1 LLENEATMFRLSVAI
16 ALSLISITACG
27 RNSAPSATPAAPA
40 KEASA
45 PAKPAQTAEAAPQI
59 SESEQA
65 TASQETTSEATPVER
80 GDASLE
86 RLAALPADQQLPGG
100 KWKAGTNYVPLVPA
114 QPTNVAPG
122 KVEVVEVFW
131 YACPHCNALEPFIQ
145 SWLKNK
151 PGYVEFVRVPVMWGP
166 VHRAHAKLFYMLRAL
181 KRPDLDAR
189 VFETIHGQ
197 GNMLV
202 SNDEQATRKMQLDF
216 LKANGV
222 SVDDFNKAW
231 DSFTVSTGLQRAEQL
246 TERYKVQGVPLIVI
260 NGKYTTDPGM
270 AGGPGQLLQ
279 LINDLAASEKQHR

>member
-1 LLENEATMFRLSVAI
+1 MFRLSVAI

-27 RNSAPSATPAAPA
+27 RSTPPAAPAAPA

-45 PAKPAQTAEAAPQI
+45 PAQKPSAPATADTAGQTAE
-59 SESEQA
+59 SVEA
-65 TASQETTSEATPVER
+65 TASQETTTDAPAEDR
-80 GDASLE
+80 GDAGLE
-86 RLAALPADQQLPGG
+86 HLAAMPADQQLPAG

-114 QPTNVAPG
+114 QPTSVAPG
-122 KVEVVEVFW
+122 KIEVVEVFW

-151 PGYVEFVRVPVMWGP
+151 PEYIEFVRVPVMWGP

-181 KRPDLDAR
+181 KREDLDQK
-189 VFETIHGQ
+189 VFDTIHKD

-202 SNDEQATRKMQLDF
+202 SNDEQTTRKMQLDF

-222 SVDDFNKAW
+222 SAEEFNKAW
-231 DSFTVSTGLQRAEQL
+231 DSATVSMGLQHAEQL
-246 TERYKVQGVPLIVI
+246 TELYMVQGVPLVVI
-260 NGKYTTDPGM
+260 NGKYTTDVGM

-279 LINDLAASEKQHR
+279 LINDLAASEKQRR

>member
-1 LLENEATMFRLSVAI
+1 MFRLSVAI
-16 ALSLISITACG
+16 VLSLISITACG
-27 RNSAPSATPAAPA
+27 RNAPPSSAPATPAHEASSQANKPA
-40 KEASA
+40 ATASA
-45 PAKPAQTAEAAPQI
+45 PQAAAEI
-59 SESEQA
+59 EQA
-65 TASQETTSEATPVER
+65 TASQETTSDAAPEER
-80 GDASLE
+80 GDAGLE
-86 RLAALPADQQLPGG
+86 RLAALPADQQLPAG
-100 KWKAGTNYVPLVPA
+100 KWKAGTNYTPLVPA

-122 KVEVVEVFW
+122 KIDVVEEFW

-151 PGYVEFVRVPVMWGP
+151 PEYVEFVRVPVMWGP

-181 KRPDLDAR
+181 KRTDLDSK

-202 SNDEQATRKMQLDF
+202 SNDEQTTRKMQLDF

-279 LINDLAASEKQHR
+279 LINDLAASEKQRR

>member
-1 LLENEATMFRLSVAI
+1 MFRLSVAI

-27 RNSAPSATPAAPA
+27 RSSTPPAATATPA

-45 PAKPAQTAEAAPQI
+45 PAPKTSASPAAETVGETPESAA
-59 SESEQA
+59 A
-65 TASQETTSEATPVER
+65 TASQETTSDTQAEDR
-80 GDASLE
+80 GDTALE
-86 RLAALPADQQLPGG
+86 HLAAMPADQQLPGG

-114 QPTNVAPG
+114 QPTSVAAG

-151 PGYVEFVRVPVMWGP
+151 PEYVEFVRVPVMWGP

-181 KRPDLDAR
+181 NRPDLDQK
-189 VFETIHGQ
+189 VFDAIHKD

-202 SNDEQATRKMQLDF
+202 SNDEQATRKAQLDF

-222 SVDDFNKAW
+222 STEDFNKVW
-231 DSFTVSTGLQRAEQL
+231 DSFAVSTGLQRAEQL
-246 TERYKVQGVPLIVI
+246 TDRYKVNGVPLVIV

-270 AGGPGQLLQ
+270 AGGAGQLLQ

>member
-1 LLENEATMFRLSVAI
+1 MFRLSVAI

-27 RNSAPSATPAAPA
+27 RSSPPATPTAPA

-45 PAKPAQTAEAAPQI
+45 PAPKASAPAATTADTAGQTPESAE
-59 SESEQA
+59 A
-65 TASQETTSEATPVER
+65 TASQETTTDAPTEDR
-80 GDASLE
+80 GDTGLE
-86 RLAALPADQQLPGG
+86 RLAAMPADQQLPGG

-114 QPTNVAPG
+114 QPTSVAPG

-151 PGYVEFVRVPVMWGP
+151 PEYIEFVRVPVMWGP

-181 KRPDLDAR
+181 KREDLDQK
-189 VFETIHGQ
+189 VFDTIHKD

-202 SNDEQATRKMQLDF
+202 SNDEQTTRKMQLDF

-222 SVDDFNKAW
+222 SVEDFNKAW
-231 DSFTVSTGLQRAEQL
+231 DSVAVSTGLQRAEKL
-246 TERYKVQGVPLIVI
+246 TDSYRVNGVPLIVI
-260 NGKYTTDPGM
+260 NGKYTTDVGM
-270 AGGPGQLLQ
+270 AGGAGQLLQ
-279 LINDLAASEKQHR
+279 LINDLAASEKQRR

>member
-1 LLENEATMFRLSVAI
+1 MFRLSVAI

-27 RNSAPSATPAAPA
+27 RNSTPPAATTAPA
-40 KEASA
+40 KEATA
-45 PAKPAQTAEAAPQI
+45 PAKPAQSAQQASPQT

-65 TASQETTSEATPVER
+65 TASQETTSDAAPEER
-80 GDASLE
+80 GDAGLE
-86 RLAALPADQQLPGG
+86 RLAAMPADQQLPAG
-100 KWKAGTNYVPLVPA
+100 KWKAGTNYTPLVPA

-122 KVEVVEVFW
+122 KIEVVEEFW

-151 PGYVEFVRVPVMWGP
+151 PEYIEFVRVPVMWGP

-181 KRPDLDAR
+181 EREDLDQK
-189 VFETIHGQ
+189 VFDTIHKD

-222 SVDDFNKAW
+222 STEDFNKAW

-246 TERYKVQGVPLIVI
+246 TERYKVQGVPLIII
-260 NGKYTTDPGM
+260 NGKFTTDPGM

-279 LINDLAASEKQHR
+279 LINDLAASEKQRR

>member
-1 LLENEATMFRLSVAI
+1 MFRLSVAI

-27 RNSAPSATPAAPA
+27 RNSAPATAPAAPA
-40 KEASA
+40 KEAAA
-45 PAKPAQTAEAAPQI
+45 PAKPAASEPQASAQTV
-59 SESEQA
+59 ESEQA
-65 TASQETTSEATPVER
+65 TASQETTSDAAPEER
-80 GDASLE
+80 GDAALE
-86 RLAALPADQQLPGG
+86 RLAAMPADQQLPAG

-151 PGYVEFVRVPVMWGP
+151 PEYVEFVRVPVMWGP

-181 KRPDLDAR
+181 NRTDLDSK

-202 SNDEQATRKMQLDF
+202 ANDEQVTRKMQLDF

-270 AGGPGQLLQ
+270 AGGAGQLLQ
-279 LINDLAASEKQHR
+279 LINDLAASEKQRR

>member
-1 LLENEATMFRLSVAI
+1 MFRLSVAI

-27 RNSAPSATPAAPA
+27 RSATPPAAPATPA

-45 PAKPAQTAEAAPQI
+45 PAQPAAATPAVPQTA
-59 SESEQA
+59 ESEQA
-65 TASQETTSEATPVER
+65 TASQETTSETTSDDR
-80 GDASLE
+80 GDAALE
-86 RLAALPADQQLPGG
+86 HLAAMPADQQLPGG
-100 KWKAGTNYVPLVPA
+100 KWKAGTNYTPLVPA
-114 QPTNVAPG
+114 QPTNVGPG

-131 YACPHCNALEPFIQ
+131 FGCPHCNALEPFIQ

-151 PGYVEFVRVPVMWGP
+151 PEYVELVRVPVMWGP

-181 KRPDLDAR
+181 NRTDLDQK
-189 VFETIHGQ
+189 VFDTIHKD

-202 SNDEQATRKMQLDF
+202 ANDEQATRKMQLDF

-222 SVDDFNKAW
+222 SAEDFNKAW

-246 TERYKVQGVPLIVI
+246 TERYKVNGVPLIVI
-260 NGKYTTDPGM
+260 NGKYTTDVGM

-279 LINDLAASEKQHR
+279 LINDLAASEKQRR

>member
-1 LLENEATMFRLSVAI
+1 MFRLSVAI

-27 RNSAPSATPAAPA
+27 RNSTPATAPAAPA
-40 KEASA
+40 TEAAA
-45 PAKPAQTAEAAPQI
+45 PATPAPAAQEGSAETVA
-59 SESEQA
+59 SEQA
-65 TASQETTSEATPVER
+65 TASQETTNDAAPEER
-80 GDASLE
+80 GDVALE
-86 RLAALPADQQLPGG
+86 RLAAMPADQQLPAG

-131 YACPHCNALEPFIQ
+131 YACPHCNSLEPFIQ

-151 PGYVEFVRVPVMWGP
+151 PEYVEFVRVPVMWGP

-181 KRPDLDAR
+181 NRPDLDR
-189 VFETIHGQ
+189 KVFETIHGQ

-202 SNDEQATRKMQLDF
+202 SNDEQVTRKMQLDF

-222 SVDDFNKAW
+222 SVEDFNKAW

-260 NGKYTTDPGM
+260 NGKYTTDPGL

-279 LINDLAASEKQHR
+279 LINDLAASEKQRR